1 MDMKN
6 IVTDEQWEYIKS
18 FLPKKKKI
26 GRPRVDDRSLLNG
39 IMYVLRTGC
48 RWSDMPEEFGNGKTA
63 NRRFRE
69 WTDLG
74 LFDKLNENL
83 LNDVG
88 KEVSFES
95 FSLDSSTIPAKK
107 GGDLVGF
114 DGHKKNKRN
123 KTKSCS

>member
-1 MDMKN
+1 
-6 IVTDEQWEYIKS
+6 
-18 FLPKKKKI
+18 
-26 GRPRVDDRSLLNG
+26 
-39 IMYVLRTGC
+39 MYVLRTGC
-48 RWSDMPEEFGNGKTA
+48 RWSDMPEKFGNGKTA

-74 LFDKLNENL
+74 LFYKLNEKL

-88 KEVSFES
+88 KEVSFYS

>member
-1 MDMKN
+1 MKN
-6 IVTDEQWEYIKS
+6 IVTDEQWEYISS

-48 RWSDMPEEFGNGKTA
+48 RCSDMPEEFGNGKTA

-69 WTDLG
+69 WIG
-74 LFDKLNENL
+74 FGQFYYLNEKLRSN
-83 LNDVG
+83 VG
-88 KEVSFES
+88 EEVSFKN

-123 KTKSCS
+123 KTKSRS

>member
-1 MDMKN
+1 MSK
-6 IVTDEQWEYIKS
+6 
-18 FLPKKKKI
+18 
-26 GRPRVDDRSLLNG
+26 
-39 IMYVLRTGC
+39 
-48 RWSDMPEEFGNGKTA
+48 EFGNGKTA

-74 LFDKLNENL
+74 LFEKLNVEL

-88 KEVSFES
+88 KTVSFEN

-123 KTKSCS
+123 KTKSLS